1 MSLRTKDPDSVL
13 DWKVDWA
20 GYLQEGETITDSQ
33 WLVGPEEDGGI
44 SLGKK
49 DHSET
54 AAKAFLS
61 GGIAGHVYRVTNRIT
76 TSFDRTDERSL
87 MVRVVEL

>member
-1 MSLRTKDPDSVL
+1 MSVLSKDPDAVL
-13 DWKVDWA
+13 DWEMDWA
-20 GYLQEGETITDSQ
+20 GYLQEGEAITGSQ
-33 WLVGPEEDGGI
+33 WLRAPEEDGGI
-44 SLGKK
+44 SLSKT

-54 AAKAFLS
+54 AARAFLS

-76 TSFDRTDERSL
+76 TNFDRTDERSL